1 MPHRIPRSIRLP
13 FGYTVKVAQVTRAEM
28 RTEVECESGD
38 EPDASW
44 DVDEMTIYLLRS
56 LPITRKRYVLC
67 HELQHA
73 AADLTHQQL
82 NDGVGKP

>member
-1 MPHRIPRSIRLP
+1 MPHRIPRTIRLP
-13 FGYTVKVAQVTRAEM
+13 FGYTIRVVQVTRAEM
-28 RTEVECESGD
+28 RVEVECDAD

-44 DVDEMTIYLLRS
+44 DVDEMVIYLVRS
-56 LPITRKRYVLC
+56 LPERRKRYVLC

>member
-1 MPHRIPRSIRLP
+1 
-13 FGYTVKVAQVTRAEM
+13 M
-28 RTEVECESGD
+28 RDAVECEVGD

-44 DVDEMTIYLLRS
+44 DVDEMTIYLVRT
-56 LPITRKRYVLC
+56 LPERRKRYVLC